1 LLLTKSSDSYDL
13 ITFIYWL
20 VIERQFRGES
30 VNPWSQVVGMF
41 YGTYGNNMMFN
52 GALWFLPCLFTV
64 EIIFITI
71 EKLKSEMK
79 YIIVLGFIFIGA
91 FLLQNDITFLP
102 FGLTNALFFIGYY
115 TIGFLLKSK
124 VLLFEKVNKW
134 LLSLIAC
141 VFFLL
146 QIYWIKLDI
155 TIFTFMNDYGKD
167 VIFAFLT
174 IIMVFSLSMLL
185 SQNKILEFLGK
196 NSLVIFAFQ
205 EPTYRAVIYVFSKIL
220 NSDVEI
226 VRNNIYY
233 SFAIYITTILI
244 IIPAIAIYNNKINP
258 LLKKI

>member
-1 LLLTKSSDSYDL
+1 
-13 ITFIYWL
+13 
-20 VIERQFRGES
+20 
-30 VNPWSQVVGMF
+30 
-41 YGTYGNNMMFN
+41 
-52 GALWFLPCLFTV
+52 
-64 EIIFITI
+64 
-71 EKLKSEMK
+71 
-79 YIIVLGFIFIGA
+79 
-91 FLLQNDITFLP
+91 
-102 FGLTNALFFIGYY
+102 
-115 TIGFLLKSK
+115 
-124 VLLFEKVNKW
+124 
-134 LLSLIAC
+134 
-141 VFFLL
+141 
-146 QIYWIKLDI
+146 
-155 TIFTFMNDYGKD
+155 MNDYGKD